1 IRDNPQNDAS
11 GIADYGYERPLVEE
25 FKSRFGVD
33 PHDLPNGDERW
44 VRLRAEPQTQF
55 TRELR
60 ARVAKKSKPTPVAVM
75 VGHPWQYRGTQ
86 GGDEHRGAWLTQ
98 RNSRIKAMSRLRLA
112 FLGFRH
118 GHVMGLYKAARQHPR
133 VEVVAACEEDAATA
147 QSLAGNVEITHASF
161 DELYASADFDAVA
174 VGDYFG
180 RRGEIIVRALEG
192 GKHVIA

>member
-1 IRDNPQNDAS
+1 
-11 GIADYGYERPLVEE
+11 
-25 FKSRFGVD
+25 
-33 PHDLPNGDERW
+33 
-44 VRLRAEPQTQF
+44 
-55 TRELR
+55 
-60 ARVAKKSKPTPVAVM
+60 
-75 VGHPWQYRGTQ
+75 
-86 GGDEHRGAWLTQ
+86 
-98 RNSRIKAMSRLRLA
+98 MSRLRLA

-180 RRGEIIVRALEG
+180 RR
-192 GKHVIA
+192 